1 MQVRQMADEIDKRV
15 ALDYLFNN
23 AGIQPK
29 AQTPFSL
36 MNVEEYIQT
45 YKVNLVAP
53 MILIEKFLP
62 KMIEQGFGRICNT
75 TSGIIYQ
82 PEQSAYAASKGA
94 LDKISKDFS
103 KKIEETGVTINV
115 ADPGWIQTDLG
126 GKNAPN
132 LVDTVVPGMALAAFT
147 SNDING
153 KWISAQAYKGLGLE
167 KALEKLEQ
175 NLKEITW

>member
-1 MQVRQMADEIDKRV
+1 MTENKWALVTGASRGIGREIGLFLAKNQINVVVHSRSLKHTESLICELKNLGIKTFVVGAELSDEMQVRKMADEIDKRV

-75 TSGIIYQ
+75 R
-82 PEQSAYAASKGA
+82 
-94 LDKISKDFS
+94 
-103 KKIEETGVTINV
+103 
-115 ADPGWIQTDLG
+115 
-126 GKNAPN
+126 
-132 LVDTVVPGMALAAFT
+132 
-147 SNDING
+147 
-153 KWISAQAYKGLGLE
+153 
-167 KALEKLEQ
+167 
-175 NLKEITW
+175 